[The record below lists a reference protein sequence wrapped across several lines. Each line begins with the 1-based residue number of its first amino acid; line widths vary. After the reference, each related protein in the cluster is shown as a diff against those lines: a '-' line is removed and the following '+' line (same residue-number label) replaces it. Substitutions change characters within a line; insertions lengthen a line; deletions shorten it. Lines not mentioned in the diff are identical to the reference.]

1 MLTFVEPQQQ
11 NLPVLGSFWGTAYR
25 FNFVCEIF
33 VPFTRCSC
41 SDSAWNMQFPEPS
54 LSEIMKPLSDEIL
67 SKFSDRASFSKVLPA
82 LRCIWWKF
90 WSNCVCCSK
99 IKEKFCF
106 KNYSLFIFSPSK
118 CLQGCLVHE
127 TPNQK
132 SRYFCL
138 FHDSVVSER
147 PRALKAHTCSIHTC
161 TALYSNIIHHWNTL
175 IFSFEC
181 LWRNSYAWRPPIFM
195 TELFPKLKISL
206 EPYQSHFNFPKTYK
220 VLLKHRKNSLTL

>member
-11 NLPVLGSFWGTAYR
+11 NLPVLGSFWGTALCIVLISYVR
-25 FNFVCEIF
+25 FLFLSQGAVVQTVHGTCN
-33 VPFTRCSC
+33 
-41 SDSAWNMQFPEPS
+41 S
-54 LSEIMKPLSDEIL
+54 LNLHCQKS
-67 SKFSDRASFSKVLPA
+67 
-82 LRCIWWKF
+82 
-90 WSNCVCCSK
+90 WSPCPTKS
-99 IKEKFCF
+99 EKFCF

-161 TALYSNIIHHWNTL
+161 TALYSNIIDHWNTFK
-175 IFSFEC
+175 FSFKC
-181 LWRNSYAWRPPIFM
+181 LLRNNHAR
-195 TELFPKLKISL
+195 
-206 EPYQSHFNFPKTYK
+206 
-220 VLLKHRKNSLTL
+220 